1 MAATAERRRLFFAL
15 WPEPGLQ
22 TTLAATASALARS
35 RALGGRDVPAERI
48 HLTLL
53 FLGDVEPAAEQRL
66 VTAVGRLAARPF
78 DLILDQAG
86 CFFRSKVFWIGAS
99 KAPRKLG
106 ELAEALRAAA
116 AGIGL
121 APDRKELVP
130 HLTCVRDIR
139 HVIRPVPV
147 TPLTWAVRSFALVHS
162 TLGPQP
168 QYHVV
173 SQWSLQTGPARSVKT
188 VQAPGVPE

>member
-1 MAATAERRRLFFAL
+1 MAERRRLFFAL
-15 WPEPGLQ
+15 SPEPALQ
-22 TTLAATASALARS
+22 TTLAVTASTIARS
-35 RALGGRDVPAERI
+35 RALGGRDVPADRI

-53 FLGDVEPAAEQRL
+53 FLGDVDAAAEQRL
-66 VTAVGRLAARPF
+66 ITAVGRITARPY

-99 KAPRKLG
+99 KAPRKLE
-106 ELAEALRAAA
+106 ELAKALRGAA

-121 APDRKELVP
+121 APDAKELVP

-139 HVIRPVPV
+139 HVIRPVPI
-147 TPLTWAVRSFALVHS
+147 TPLVWAVRGFALVHS

-173 SQWSLQTGPARSVKT
+173 SHWPLQTGPTRSVKT
-188 VQAPGVPE
+188 VQAPGGPE